1 MGPVGALSERAYIG
15 ELREVSF
22 SDAAGAV
29 HTVAVYP
36 VALSVDADGLC
47 TSPTRAHCDKGLD
60 YDTSG
65 DHEWFSLTELVYY
78 RRRKAGPMWYHE
90 INGGRLAL
98 VDRGYG
104 PPVALL
110 DVPTAQR
117 CDGAGD
123 YICGG

>member
-1 MGPVGALSERAYIG
+1 MNERVYIG

-22 SDAAGAV
+22 TDAGGAV
-29 HTVAVYP
+29 HTVAVAP
-36 VALSVDADGLC
+36 VAMALDVDGLC
-47 TSPTRAHCDKGLD
+47 TAPSRAECERGAY

-65 DHEWFSLTELVYY
+65 RRGWFPLTELVYY

-90 INGGRLAL
+90 INGGRVAL
-98 VDRGYG
+98 VNQETG
-104 PPVALL
+104 PPMALL
-110 DVPTAQR
+110 DVPAARR